1 LPCTQAMALSKS
13 PEEVQRWLSKVHEV
27 QTSRMTPE
35 RKAEVHMKAERS
47 QMAEASRRKCKA
59 VKSHAVRSKA
69 LVSEGLRQMSTASAP
84 AHFLAVQDRWSMAQQ
99 ASASRQATAL
109 ERVDGARAEGA
120 ENAMVMHAEDEDDEE
135 DAGMAEVAALV
146 GAGEPSALGQL
157 SNEAAD
163 KEFHELLKQLKTEPT
178 GDQELQAKFQLYES
192 YSEEVVKMRATVFG
206 LYEDNKPTL
215 PEAISAE
222 MKRQLDRIDSDVN
235 MGIQDDAREW
245 FVYLMMRQAGAN
257 NSTMGLILDN
267 FEKRL
272 EFLAKND
279 QDECPV
285 CLEKFSAEC
294 PPNTLGC
301 CHKVCHECWTH
312 WAAVMNGHPFCPL
325 CKNEEF
331 VETLHRRAST

>member
-1 LPCTQAMALSKS
+1 
-13 PEEVQRWLSKVHEV
+13 
-27 QTSRMTPE
+27 
-35 RKAEVHMKAERS
+35 
-47 QMAEASRRKCKA
+47 
-59 VKSHAVRSKA
+59 
-69 LVSEGLRQMSTASAP
+69 
-84 AHFLAVQDRWSMAQQ
+84 
-99 ASASRQATAL
+99 
-109 ERVDGARAEGA
+109 
-120 ENAMVMHAEDEDDEE
+120 MHAEDEDDEE

-163 KEFHELLKQLKTEPT
+163 REFHELLKQLKTEPT
-178 GDQELQAKFQLYES
+178 GDQELQAKFQLYEH

-222 MKRQLDRIDSDVN
+222 MKRQLDRIDSNVN

-257 NSTMGLILDN
+257 NSTMGRILDN

-325 CKNEEF
+325 CKNEDF